1 MKANLLKVITTIL
14 LIITMTM
21 ANFILLGFS
30 VVSYAVDAL
39 GEENT
44 SHKNVT
50 FSANLKNGEDE
61 SPDLKAK
68 MDSSELNLHMKIS
81 VKQEGYFNGKITL
94 KNSNFK
100 LKTDILSEG
109 ITRIEN
115 NVIYLS
121 QINAGETRDILVGIE
136 VTKDNQFNL
145 GILDMESELQIEGI
159 YRDSSEKDIQITGTR
174 AVKLQLTSPYDE
186 QNNGIILESNVITN
200 SVVRYKDSDRR
211 IVQLYVKSGLN
222 GNLFPIKLTELQVKA
237 PEINNKYPEEV
248 IVASKGTLATNGKT
262 LSEENWSYNAE
273 TGELNISLSNDA
285 NENIVTWNKSGNDEF
300 VITYIFAG
308 SDNIGGQTFKASS
321 KIELYDVN
329 KTIMSANYELT
340 PSSEEKNSFV
350 TVEVSNQEQ
359 SIYKGKLY
367 SQIDKEFTENV
378 TLNLNFSE
386 ISNIVELTEDLS
398 NIGMQNVYSRKTV
411 FNKDNILNVLG
422 ENGKIEISNSQT
434 GENIATINKGTEANS
449 DGNIEI
455 NYPENV
461 GAVKFNITGSQDKS
475 GQLKFSNTKVIKAND
490 IQTVRNATS
499 INYKLNGYYVLN
511 GLQTEEGENQTIPLE
526 SNTSTTEL
534 KETQSSAKLEINKK
548 ELSTMSVNNDV
559 EIRAILQ
566 TREEDKELYKN
577 PKIDITLPSQVQ
589 AINVE
594 SIDLLYEDE
603 LQISDA
609 RMLSDGRTIEI
620 SLQGEQTK
628 YKEEAID
635 GATIIINADLTLDKK
650 AGNSTEQI
658 GLVYTNE
665 DAINYPDG
673 KPQGE
678 TSTEINVVSY
688 AGLVTTTTIPESGI
702 EVINNDGTK
711 NAKLEI
717 GAEQKQLT
725 INTEIMNNNSGS
737 ISDVRLLGTFPT
749 KEAVTENNIETQITE
764 LQVTGIDISKVKVY
778 YTENANATESLEDSS
793 NGWTEEFNPTAKK
806 YLVVITN
813 MQLQETGMISYNVI
827 IPERLEYNAVAKAGY
842 TISYID
848 DTTTVRQNVNLD
860 LITLETGAGPVL
872 ETELKTI
879 SGGQEVS
886 QIKEGEILTYQ
897 VITKNTGSEPVESAK
912 VKAVIPDGTVYLEE
926 VIIEVDQGD
935 GESEA
940 GWNEVPDKKELEFE
954 IANLLPGQSIVNEY
968 NVRVQKG
975 TANSTISNTAELQY
989 GEVTKSSNEITTQIQ
1004 QGAMQL
1010 GITSVDAENN
1020 LQPGYVYRYN
1030 ITLTNI
1036 SDSDLNNISVKV
1048 NLDNATI
1055 QQLIYDTVE
1064 GEIVTSNTDTI
1075 VVENLPA
1082 GQSVDIGTY
1091 IQITPF
1097 NDVEEKVLKIS
1108 AKATVD
1114 NVEYSTNEKEQNLKS
1129 ANITINNY
1137 SENSGTYV
1145 KVGDEITYRITVQ
1158 NKGEST
1164 ASNVIIQ
1171 DKISNNVSILS
1182 VQRNGTQLAEN
1193 NGYTI
1198 ENNTGER
1205 YIEISDTIE
1214 PQTSVEYL
1222 VTVVINKGIGNEE
1235 AIELTNVTELYLSYV
1250 KLAQSSVTHIIQPEY
1265 EKPEEPTEPE
1275 EPEEPTDPTDP
1286 SNTTNSSNTS
1296 NTSNNTNTG
1305 NTVDPEEP
1313 TDPTDPS
1320 NTTNSSNTSNTSNN
1334 TNTGNTVDPEEP
1346 TDPTDPTNPEN
1357 PEETRIISGI
1367 AWFDQNENGQ
1377 RDENE
1382 ELLSGIIVRLLNT
1395 ETNEFLKDSE
1405 GNNITATTNNNG
1417 FYTLSNIPQGSYM
1430 VIFEYDTAKYVLTTY
1445 QKEGIDTQY
1454 TSKAVDRTMTINGE
1468 EMLVGGTEVINVSE
1482 QNISNINIGL
1492 KQAKVFDLKLDK
1504 YVSKVIVQNS
1514 RGTSTLDF
1522 GESTLAKAEID
1533 SKLINSTSIVVEYK
1547 LKITNEGEVD
1557 AYVRKITDYISS
1569 DYKFSSELNKDWY
1582 QSEGKLYNTSLA
1594 NERIQ
1599 PGQSKEITLTV
1610 TKEMTENNT
1619 GLIPNTAEIT
1629 EVYNEQ
1635 GLTDVDSIPENN
1647 VLDEDD
1653 LGSADLIVSIKTGQ
1667 VVATVAIIL
1676 VSIIVIGTGA
1686 FFVTKMVM
1694 SRRII

>member
-39 GEENT
+39 GAENT

-61 SPDLKAK
+61 STDLKAK
-68 MDSSELNLHMKIS
+68 MDSTELNLHMKIS

-136 VTKDNQFNL
+136 VTKDDKFNL

-174 AVKLQLTSPYDE
+174 TVKLQLVSPYDE
-186 QNNGIILESNVITN
+186 QNNGIILESNIITN

-222 GNLFPIKLTELQVKA
+222 GNLFPIKLTEMQLNA
-237 PEINNKYPEEV
+237 PKINDKYPEEV

-262 LSEENWSYNAE
+262 LQEDNWNYNQEN
-273 TGELNISLSNDA
+273 GELKISLSNDA

-461 GAVKFNITGSQDKS
+461 GAIKFNITGSQDKS

-490 IQTVRNATS
+490 VQTVRNANS

-589 AINVE
+589 AINVK

-628 YKEEAID
+628 YKEEAIE

-650 AGNSTEQI
+650 AGSSTEQI
-658 GLVYTNE
+658 RLVYTNE
-665 DAINYPDG
+665 DAINYPEG
-673 KPQGE
+673 KKQGE
-678 TSTEINVVSY
+678 TSAEINVVSY
-688 AGLVTTTTIPESGI
+688 AGLVTTTTIPQSDI

-717 GAEQKQLT
+717 GAEQKQIT
-725 INTEIMNNNSGS
+725 INSEIMNNNSGS
-737 ISDVRLLGTFPT
+737 ISDVKILGTFPT

-764 LQVTGIDISKVKVY
+764 LQVTGIDMSKVKIY
-778 YTENANATESLEDSS
+778 YTQNANATETLEDNS

-848 DTTTVRQNVNLD
+848 DTTSVRQNVNLD

-879 SGGQEVS
+879 SGGEEVS

-912 VKAVIPDGTVYLEE
+912 VKAVVPDGTVYLEE

-935 GESEA
+935 GESQA
-940 GWNEVPDKKELEFE
+940 GWNEVSDKKEVEFE
-954 IANLLPGQSIVNEY
+954 IGNLLPGQSVVNEY

-975 TANSTISNTAELQY
+975 KANSTISNTAELQY
-989 GEVTKSSNEITTQIQ
+989 GEVIKDSNEIATQIQ
-1004 QGAMQL
+1004 QGEMQL

-1030 ITLTNI
+1030 IALTNI

-1048 NLDNATI
+1048 NLENATI
-1055 QQLIYDTVE
+1055 QQLIYDTID

-1091 IQITPF
+1091 IQVTPF
-1097 NDVEEKVLKIS
+1097 NDAEEKILKVS

-1158 NKGEST
+1158 NNGESS
-1164 ASNVIIQ
+1164 ANNVVIQ
-1171 DKISNNVSILS
+1171 DKISNNVSVLS
-1182 VQRNGTQLAEN
+1182 VQRNGVELTEN

-1198 ENNTGER
+1198 ENNAGEK

-1222 VTVVINKGIGNEE
+1222 VRVVINKGIGNEE
-1235 AIELTNVTELYLSYV
+1235 AIELNNVAELYLSYV

-1265 EKPEEPTEPE
+1265 GQTEEPGEPTEPE
-1275 EPEEPTDPTDP
+1275 DPSNPEEP
-1286 SNTTNSSNTS
+1286 SNTTNNTNTT
-1296 NTSNNTNTG
+1296 NTSNNTNTT
-1305 NTVDPEEP
+1305 NTVNPGNPTEPEQ
-1313 TDPTDPS
+1313 
-1320 NTTNSSNTSNTSNN
+1320 
-1334 TNTGNTVDPEEP
+1334 
-1346 TDPTDPTNPEN
+1346 PEN
-1357 PEETRIISGI
+1357 PEETRIISGV

-1395 ETNEFLKDSE
+1395 ETNEFLKDSN
-1405 GNNITATTNNNG
+1405 GNNFTATTNNNG

-1430 VIFEYDTAKYVLTTY
+1430 VIFEYDTSKYVLTTY
-1445 QKEGIDTQY
+1445 QKGGIDTQY

-1468 EMLVGGTEVINVSE
+1468 EMLVGGTEVITVSE

-1522 GESTLAKAEID
+1522 GESSLAKAEID

-1547 LKITNEGEVD
+1547 IKITNEGEVD
-1557 AYVRKITDYISS
+1557 AYVRKIADYISS

-1635 GLTDVDSIPENN
+1635 GLSDVDSIPGNN
-1647 VLDEDD
+1647 VIDEDD

-1694 SRRII
+1694 NRRII